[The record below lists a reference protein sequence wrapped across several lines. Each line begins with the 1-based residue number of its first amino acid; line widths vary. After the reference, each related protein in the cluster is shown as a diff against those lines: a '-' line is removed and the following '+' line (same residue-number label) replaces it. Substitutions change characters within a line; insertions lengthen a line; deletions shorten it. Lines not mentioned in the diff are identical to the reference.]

1 MNMDNERRNDA
12 RFMARC
18 LTLARMGAGQT
29 APNPMVGAV
38 VVHAGRIIGEG
49 FHRAYGGPHA
59 EVNAIAAVRDA
70 SLLPA
75 STLYVS
81 LEPCSHQ
88 GKTPPCTELI
98 LRTGIRRV
106 VVACT
111 DPFPAV
117 SGRGIRRLREAG
129 VEVTT
134 GVLEAEA
141 RRLNR
146 FFLTAQTAC
155 RPYIILKW
163 AESADGFID
172 RRRSIAAVPAEP
184 AVRLS
189 DAVTMRAV
197 HCLRAEVG
205 AIMVGART
213 AMLDDPSL
221 TVRHW
226 VGANPMRILLDY
238 EDSVSG
244 DLHLF
249 DGAAPTLVF
258 TANQSATLPTPLH
271 PSVELL
277 HLDASLPALP
287 QILRVLHERRIDSLL
302 VEGGAYLHGLFID
315 SGLWDEARIETTSL
329 RLGDG
334 VRAADLR
341 SHGGAIWQRDLYVT
355 PDRRISVYLHTP

>member
-1 MNMDNERRNDA
+1 MDNERRNDT

-129 VEVTT
+129 MEVTT

-146 FFLTAQTAC
+146 FFLTAQTAR

-172 RRRSIAAVPAEP
+172 RTRSSAAVP

-197 HCLRAEVG
+197 HRLRAEVG

-238 EDSVSG
+238 EGSVSG
-244 DLHLF
+244 NLHLF

-258 TANQSATLPTPLH
+258 TANQSATLSATLPT
-271 PSVELL
+271 SVELL
-277 HLDASLPALP
+277 HLDVSQPALP

-334 VRAADLR
+334 VQAADLR